1 MDKISRNQHILELT
15 VELYLKTGQPISS
28 AGLAKHL
35 KRLKLSTATIRNI
48 LMDLEH
54 QGFLQ
59 QPHKSSGRLPTEQGL
74 RFYLDHLQQLRLRQK
89 DRHAID
95 HALCSEN
102 MELVPQVLGQSL
114 SLLSGQLALIAL
126 PDFAGARFS
135 EIALLRYGKK
145 QFLAC
150 IVLQNGLIHQKRLD
164 MKFDLDD
171 IELQHIQNLLN
182 ARLANRTLNEAKKF
196 IEAERDQAKEQARL
210 LEEKAYLL
218 GSEVLPAVESN
229 IFVFGRSHLVR
240 QPECVDDLEHL
251 PKLLE
256 AIEENEILLKLIDCF
271 KKPQGTS
278 VLLSSEH
285 KVDSVSAL
293 ACIGGTWT
301 GSDSG
306 DIAIGIL
313 GPKRMNYGRL
323 LPMVDYATRRLGG
336 YWNTL

>member
-1 MDKISRNQHILELT
+1 MDKISRNHHILELT
-15 VELYLKTGQPISS
+15 VETYLKTGQPISS
-28 AGLAKHL
+28 AELAKRL
-35 KRLKLSTATIRNI
+35 KRLKLSTATIRHI
-48 LMDLEH
+48 LMDLEQ
-54 QGFLQ
+54 QGYLE
-59 QPHKSSGRLPTEQGL
+59 QPHKSSGRLPTEKGL
-74 RFYLDHLQQLRLRQK
+74 RFYLDHLQQLRLHRK

-95 HALCSEN
+95 HALCSEH

-126 PDFAGARFS
+126 PDFSASRFE

-150 IVLQNGLIHQKRLD
+150 IVLQDGLVQQKRLD
-164 MKFDLDD
+164 MKFDLND

-182 ARLANRTLNEAKKF
+182 ERLANRTLNEAKKL
-196 IEAERDQAKEQARL
+196 IEAERDLAREQARL
-210 LEEKAYLL
+210 LEEKAYLV

-240 QPECVDDLEHL
+240 QPDCVDDLEQL

-271 KKPQGTS
+271 KKPQGTR

-285 KVDSVSAL
+285 QVDSVSAL
-293 ACIGGTWT
+293 ACIGGTWA
-301 GSDSG
+301 GSEYG
-306 DIAIGIL
+306 DIAIGLL